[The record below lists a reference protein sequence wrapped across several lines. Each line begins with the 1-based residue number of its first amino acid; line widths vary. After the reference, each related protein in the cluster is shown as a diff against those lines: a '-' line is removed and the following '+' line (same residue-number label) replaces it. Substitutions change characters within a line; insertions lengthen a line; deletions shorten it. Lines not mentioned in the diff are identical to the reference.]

1 MRVTK
6 DVIRDTTRVTT
17 THTNRDKMKSTGFC
31 TWSKQLSYIQTQSHK
46 CWGHTN
52 TITGT
57 IRHNHKHETHTHD
70 SSQSPAAA
78 HTDTHRQPQSQKH
91 RVTLLATSPS
101 LASPPS
107 PQVPHT
113 KPPSQARRTL
123 QTDRAVPGP
132 WGAAPWPSLN
142 PGAWGARTEEGGGGL
157 SAVWTPP
164 RQLGSPRD
172 KEGGLGDLYPGT
184 LDQAFLCVCGGV
196 A

>member
-101 LASPPS
+101 LASPPF
-107 PQVPHT
+107 
-113 KPPSQARRTL
+113 PPGTTHKAAVTSTADTA
-123 QTDRAVPGP
+123 DRQGCT
-132 WGAAPWPSLN
+132 GS
-142 PGAWGARTEEGGGGL
+142 
-157 SAVWTPP
+157 
-164 RQLGSPRD
+164 LGSRPLAQL
-172 KEGGLGDLYPGT
+172 ESWSLGG
-184 LDQAFLCVCGGV
+184 QN
-196 A
+196 